1 MMIRKISAA
10 AGVTLAAALV
20 LTACAPSSGLSGG
33 GEATDGPADTGQTF
47 KIGVLAPM
55 TSWAGAIGVDM
66 QQGWDMFLA
75 DQGQEIGS
83 FKIETVWEDT
93 ASDPDTA
100 LTKARKLVQ
109 EDHVD
114 LVIGPV
120 LASEGLVVGDYLTQA
135 GVVNLAMTAA
145 DDLTQRLAS
154 PMVIRTGSFTAS
166 QMSFPVG
173 DWASKQG
180 YKTAATICVDY
191 AFGWESCGGF
201 VSAFTAAGGTV
212 TNQLWYPGDA
222 SDLSSYVSQLGS
234 LDVDVIFV
242 GSAGGTDSSNF
253 FRTASDFGLLTKT
266 PIVSNCCT
274 TDQAILEDVGDIA
287 LGQISGSFYAE
298 GNDDPVVAGFVEQYE
313 SKFGVLPSL
322 YSFAVYSTGQMVYDV
337 LGKASGKPTGQALA
351 DAIRG
356 VDLGS
361 TIIGSGSL
369 DEYGNPVGPVFIRQV
384 VKRADGK
391 LVNAVIETYDDVSQF
406 WTFDPKAYLANP
418 PFSQEFQQQ

>member
-1 MMIRKISAA
+1 MIRKISAA
-10 AGVTLAAALV
+10 AGVTFAAALA

-33 GEATDGPADTGQTF
+33 PAPSDAPASGDTF
-47 KIGVLAPM
+47 RIGVLAPM

-66 QQGWDMFLA
+66 QQGWEMFLA
-75 DQGQEIGS
+75 DQGIEVGDVT
-83 FKIETVWEDT
+83 IETVWEDT

-100 LTKARKLVQ
+100 LTKARKLV
-109 EDHVD
+109 EENAVD

-154 PMVIRTGSFTAS
+154 PLVIRTGSFTAS
-166 QMSFPVG
+166 QMSFPAG
-173 DWASKQG
+173 DWAAEQG
-180 YKTAATICVDY
+180 HRTAATICVDY

-212 TNQLWYPGDA
+212 TQQLWYPGDA

-253 FRTASDFGLLTKT
+253 YRTASDFGLLAKT

-274 TDQAILEDVGDIA
+274 NDQAILADVGDIA
-287 LGQISGSFYAE
+287 LGQISASFYAE
-298 GNDDPVVAGFVEQYE
+298 GNDDPDVAAFVEQYE
-313 SKFGVLPSL
+313 AEYGILPSL
-322 YSFAVYSTGQMVYDV
+322 YSFAVYSTGQMIYDV
-337 LGKASGKPTGQALA
+337 LQGASSKLTGEALA

-369 DEYGNPVGPVFIRQV
+369 DEYGNPVGPVFIREV
-384 VKRADGK
+384 VKRADGT
-391 LVNAVIETYDDVSQF
+391 LVNAVIDTYDDVSQF
-406 WTFDPKAYLANP
+406 WTFDPAAYLANP

>member
-1 MMIRKISAA
+1 MIRKITAA
-10 AGVTLAAALV
+10 AGVTFAAALA
-20 LTACAPSSGLSGG
+20 LTACAPPADLSAGPA
-33 GEATDGPADTGQTF
+33 ATDAPAAGETF
-47 KIGVLAPM
+47 RVGVLAPM

-66 QQGWDMFLA
+66 QQGWEMFLA
-75 DQGQEIGS
+75 DQGDEIGS
-83 FKIETVWEDT
+83 FTIETVWEDT

-100 LTKARKLVQ
+100 LTKARKLV
-109 EDHVD
+109 EENKVD
-114 LVIGPV
+114 VVIGPV

-154 PMVIRTGSFTAS
+154 PFVIRTGSFTAS

-173 DWASKQG
+173 DWAAEQG
-180 YKTAATICVDY
+180 YQSAATICVDY

-212 TNQLWYPGDA
+212 TEQLWYPGDA

-253 FRTASDFGLLTKT
+253 FRTANDFGLLAKT

-287 LGQISGSFYAE
+287 LGQISASFYAE
-298 GNDDPVVAGFVEQYE
+298 GNDAPVVATFVEQYE
-313 SKFGVLPSL
+313 AEYGILPSL
-322 YSFAVYSTGQMVYDV
+322 YSFAAYSTGQMLYDV
-337 LGKASGKPTGQALA
+337 LSGATSKPTGEMLA

-356 VDLGS
+356 VDLGT

-369 DEYGNPVGPVFIRQV
+369 DQYGNPVGPVFIREV
-384 VKRADGK
+384 VKRADGT
-391 LVNAVIETYDDVSQF
+391 LVNAVIDTYDNVSQF
-406 WTFDPKAYLANP
+406 WTFDPAAYLANP
-418 PFSQEFQQQ
+418 PFSQEFQKQ

>member
-1 MMIRKISAA
+1 MTRKLPLAAAMLAA
-10 AGVTLAAALV
+10 AGLA
-20 LTACAPSSGLSGG
+20 LTACAPPSSLGG
-33 GEATDGPADTGQTF
+33 SETAAAPDEEVFT
-47 KIGVLAPM
+47 IGVLAPM

-66 QQGWDMFLA
+66 QQGWEMFLA
-75 DQGQEIGS
+75 DQGEEVGS
-83 FKIETVWEDT
+83 FRIETVWEDT

-100 LTKARKLVQ
+100 LTKARKLV
-109 EDHVD
+109 EENTVD
-114 LVIGPV
+114 VVIGPV

-154 PMVIRTGSFTAS
+154 PLVIRTGSFTAS
-166 QMSFPVG
+166 QMTFPTG
-173 DWASKQG
+173 DWAAKQG
-180 YKTAATICVDY
+180 YRTAATICVDY

-212 TNQLWYPGDA
+212 DTQLWYPGDA
-222 SDLSSYVSQLGS
+222 SDLSSYVSQLAS
-234 LDVDVIFV
+234 LDVDVVFV

-253 FRTASDFGLLTKT
+253 FRTANDFGLLAKT

-287 LGQISGSFYAE
+287 LGQISASFYAE
-298 GNDDPVVAGFVEQYE
+298 GNDDPVVASFVQRYE
-313 SKFGVLPSL
+313 AEYGLLPSL
-322 YSFAVYSTGQMVYDV
+322 YAFAVYSTGQMLYDV
-337 LGKASGKPTGQALA
+337 LADASAKPTGTALA

-356 VDLGS
+356 VDLAS

-369 DEYGNPVGPVFIRQV
+369 DDYGNPVGPVFIREV
-384 VKRADGK
+384 VKRADGT
-391 LVNAVIETYDDVSQF
+391 LVNSVIDVYPDVSQF

-418 PFSQEFQQQ
+418 PFSQEFQAQ

>member
-1 MMIRKISAA
+1 MIRKISAA
-10 AGVTLAAALV
+10 AGVTIAAALA
-20 LTACAPSSGLSGG
+20 LTACAPSSDLSGG
-33 GEATDGPADTGQTF
+33 PAQTDAPASGETF
-47 KIGVLAPM
+47 RVGVLAPM

-66 QQGWDMFLA
+66 QQGWEMFLA
-75 DQGQEIGS
+75 DQGEQIGN
-83 FKIETVWEDT
+83 FTIETVWEDT

-100 LTKARKLVQ
+100 LTKARKLVEENQ
-109 EDHVD
+109 VD
-114 LVIGPV
+114 VVIGPV

-154 PMVIRTGSFTAS
+154 PLVIRTGSFTAS

-173 DWASKQG
+173 DWAAEQG
-180 YKTAATICVDY
+180 HQSAATICVDY

-212 TNQLWYPGDA
+212 TDQLWYPGDA

-253 FRTASDFGLLTKT
+253 FRTANDFGLLAKT

-298 GNDDPVVAGFVEQYE
+298 GNDDPVVSGFVEQYE
-313 SKFGVLPSL
+313 TEYGILPSL
-322 YSFAVYSTGQMVYDV
+322 YSFAVYSTGQMLYDV
-337 LGKASGKPTGQALA
+337 LADAESKPTGETLA
-351 DAIRG
+351 ADIRG

-369 DEYGNPVGPVFIRQV
+369 DEYGNPVGPVFIREV

-391 LVNAVIETYDDVSQF
+391 LVNAVIDTYDDVSQF
-406 WTFDPKAYLANP
+406 WTFDPAAYLANP
-418 PFSQEFQQQ
+418 PFSQEFQKQ